1 MSKTVRL
8 YDALDPPQGRRCPSY
23 WRRRRRIVVPA
34 VRQPSMLLGC
44 LLFFLTFGVGG
55 SCYFVSQVPEWLHD
69 WRSHVGSV
77 VLSALIGI
85 LTAAVC
91 AVVVFYSVLF
101 GTSATWF
108 DREGAHVFYLWRP
121 NVLVPWETVLAEGS
135 LRQENVHTTVSSSL
149 PFVFVTVSD
158 DPRIWLPEFARLGV
172 RARARGPLMRRMRRV
187 LRWAD
192 WAGYLEEAKRH
203 LGDDPDT
210 RKEERYTWYQ
220 SSSRASRRGRVRRPG
235 RHAATRLGPED
246 DTP

>member
-8 YDALDPPQGRRCPSY
+8 YDALDPPQGRRCPLY
-23 WRRRRRIVVPA
+23 WRRRRRIVVPTA
-34 VRQPSMLLGC
+34 RQPSMLLGC
-44 LLFFLTFGVGG
+44 LLGFTCFGLFAPYYLVGKI
-55 SCYFVSQVPEWLHD
+55 PELLD
-69 WRSHVGSV
+69 SWRWHVGSAV
-77 VLSALIGI
+77 ISVLAGLFMV
-85 LTAAVC
+85 AVC

-108 DREGAHVFYLWRP
+108 DREGAHVFYLWKP

-158 DPRIWLPEFARLGV
+158 DPRIWLPGFARLGV

-220 SSSRASRRGRVRRPG
+220 SSSVASRRGRVRRPG

>member
-1 MSKTVRL
+1 
-8 YDALDPPQGRRCPSY
+8 
-23 WRRRRRIVVPA
+23 
-34 VRQPSMLLGC
+34 MLLGC

-55 SCYFVSQVPEWLHD
+55 SCYLVSQVPEWLHD

-91 AVVVFYSVLF
+91 MVVVFYSVLF

-108 DREGAHVFYLWRP
+108 DREGAHVFYLWKP
-121 NVLVPWETVLAEGS
+121 NVLVPWEAILAEGS
-135 LRQENVHTTVSSSL
+135 LRQEDFMESAEGSM
-149 PFVFVTVSD
+149 PFVFVTVNGI
-158 DPRIWLPEFARLGV
+158 PWVWLPGFARLGV
-172 RARARGPLMRRMRRV
+172 WARSWGPLMRRMRRV

-192 WAGYLEEAKRH
+192 WAGYLEEPRRH

-220 SSSRASRRGRVRRPG
+220 SSSVASRRGRVRRPG

>member
-44 LLFFLTFGVGG
+44 LLGFTCFGLFAPYYLVGKI
-55 SCYFVSQVPEWLHD
+55 PELLD
-69 WRSHVGSV
+69 SWRWHVGSV

-91 AVVVFYSVLF
+91 MVVVFYSVLF

-108 DREGAHVFYLWRP
+108 DREGAHVFYLWKP

-158 DPRIWLPEFARLGV
+158 DPRIWLPGFARLGV

-203 LGDDPDT
+203 LDDDPDT

-220 SSSRASRRGRVRRPG
+220 SSSVASRRGRVRRPG

>member
-1 MSKTVRL
+1 M
-8 YDALDPPQGRRCPSY
+8 Y
-23 WRRRRRIVVPA
+23 WRRRRRIVAPTA
-34 VRQPSMLLGC
+34 RQPSMLLGC
-44 LLFFLTFGVGG
+44 LLGFTCFGLFAPYYLVGKI
-55 SCYFVSQVPEWLHD
+55 PELLNS
-69 WRSHVGSV
+69 WRWHVGSAV
-77 VLSALIGI
+77 ISVLAGLFMV
-85 LTAAVC
+85 AVC
-91 AVVVFYSVLF
+91 VFVVIYSVLF
-101 GTSATWF
+101 GTSVTWF

-158 DPRIWLPEFARLGV
+158 DPRIWLPGFARLGV

-210 RKEERYTWYQ
+210 RKEERSTWYQ

>member
-1 MSKTVRL
+1 
-8 YDALDPPQGRRCPSY
+8 
-23 WRRRRRIVVPA
+23 
-34 VRQPSMLLGC
+34 
-44 LLFFLTFGVGG
+44 
-55 SCYFVSQVPEWLHD
+55 
-69 WRSHVGSV
+69 
-77 VLSALIGI
+77 
-85 LTAAVC
+85 
-91 AVVVFYSVLF
+91 
-101 GTSATWF
+101 
-108 DREGAHVFYLWRP
+108 
-121 NVLVPWETVLAEGS
+121 VLVPWETVLAEGS
-135 LRQENVHTTVSSSL
+135 LRQEDFMESAEGSL

-158 DPRIWLPEFARLGV
+158 DPRIWLPGFARLGV

-235 RHAATRLGPED
+235 RHAATRPVPED

>member
-1 MSKTVRL
+1 
-8 YDALDPPQGRRCPSY
+8 
-23 WRRRRRIVVPA
+23 
-34 VRQPSMLLGC
+34 MLLGC

-55 SCYFVSQVPEWLHD
+55 SCYLVSQVPEWLHD

-101 GTSATWF
+101 GTSVTWF
-108 DREGAHVFYLWRP
+108 DRDGAHVFYLLQP
-121 NVLVPWETVLAEGS
+121 VVVVPWEAILAEGS
-135 LRQENVHTTVSSSL
+135 LQQEDFMDSAEGSM
-149 PFVFVTVSD
+149 PFVFVTVNGI
-158 DPRIWLPEFARLGV
+158 PWPWLPGFARLGV
-172 RARARGPLMRRMRRV
+172 WARSWGPLMRRMRRV

-192 WAGYLEEAKRH
+192 WAGYLEEARCH

-210 RKEERYTWYQ
+210 RKEERCIWYRP
-220 SSSRASRRGRVRRPG
+220 SPLASRRSRAYWSGRRVTWP
-235 RHAATRLGPED
+235 GPED